1 MHQKPMFGGMISN
14 LFGGLLV
21 KSGVIERAKRKKSN
35 EERNQ
40 GRKEGRKQEG
50 RRKERRNE

>member
-1 MHQKPMFGGMISN
+1 MFGGMISN